1 MAAVGRLYR
10 HFGEFPEDLLLS
22 ITKTFSGEFP
32 RNAWTYSNDT
42 IFVRVNTSLR
52 GVVTGLKPW
61 TTYELAVA
69 GYNNAG
75 TGGLTIQRV
84 TTLDSSK

>member
-1 MAAVGRLYR
+1 MAAVGRLR
-10 HFGEFPEDLLLS
+10 RFDQ
-22 ITKTFSGEFP
+22 ITEETPTKVWAYFNE
-32 RNAWTYSNDT
+32 T

-69 GYNNAG
+69 GYNSVGRGNLA
-75 TGGLTIQRV
+75 IQRV

>member
-1 MAAVGRLYR
+1 MAAVGSLFQN
-10 HFGEFPEDLLLS
+10 FGEVDEVA
-22 ITKTFSGEFP
+22 GELP
-32 RNAWTYSNDT
+32 VTARPYSNDT

-75 TGGLTIQRV
+75 RGGLKIQRV